1 MRNGIAN
8 ITWYLYRERYC
19 ANWRNESC
27 PQNTHGDV
35 RYFIYDEQTRFILAV
50 QLTLPLA
57 GRVDDFHFQVG
68 GSAGRTK
75 KKEPP
80 EEATPKT

>member
-1 MRNGIAN
+1 MGLQISRGIYTESGIARIGGTN
-8 ITWYLYRERYC
+8 RVRKIH
-19 ANWRNESC
+19 N
-27 PQNTHGDV
+27 GDV

-57 GRVDDFHFQVG
+57 GRVDDFYLQVG
-68 GSAGRTK
+68 GPAGRTK

-80 EEATPKT
+80 DEATPKT

>member
-1 MRNGIAN
+1 MGLQISRGIY
-8 ITWYLYRERYC
+8 T
-19 ANWRNESC
+19 ESDIARIGGT
-27 PQNTHGDV
+27 NHVRKIHNGDV

-57 GRVDDFHFQVG
+57 ELVEDFHLQVG
-68 GSAGRTK
+68 VPCRVHQ